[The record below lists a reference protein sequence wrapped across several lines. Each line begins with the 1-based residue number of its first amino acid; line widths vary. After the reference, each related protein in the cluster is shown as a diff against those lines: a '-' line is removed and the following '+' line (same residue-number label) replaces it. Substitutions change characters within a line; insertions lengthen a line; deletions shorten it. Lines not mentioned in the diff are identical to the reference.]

1 MDGAAPVHNA
11 IVHVPVGVALVLP
24 LVALAVLVGSWK
36 ARGRLGPAIL
46 LALQAAL
53 LAGCLLGLRSGEPA
67 EDIAEDRGA
76 SGDAIHEHEERA
88 EKLAWTAG
96 LVTALA
102 AAALIGARSKA
113 GRPLLIA
120 AAIATLPQAGLAGWT
135 GLAGGDIAHP
145 KTDGARPEAGADA
158 D

>member
-1 MDGAAPVHNA
+1 MDELLPVHNA
-11 IVHVPVGVALVLP
+11 IVHVPVGVGLVMP
-24 LVALAVLVGSWK
+24 LVALVVLLGFWK
-36 ARGRLGPAIL
+36 APGRLGPAIL

-76 SGDAIHEHEERA
+76 SEDAIDEHEERA

-102 AAALIGARSKA
+102 VAALIGARSKA

-120 AAIATLPQAGLAGWT
+120 AAIATFPQAGLAAWT

-145 KTDGARPEAGADA
+145 KTDVAQRAGAEA